1 MGGKEAK
8 IAWVARM
15 EAWVARMEAW
25 VARMEARV
33 ARQGVGHK
41 GDKWEC
47 TGARLPHSCTSP
59 LWAPESCAT

>member
-8 IAWVARM
+8 MGAWVAGSSY
-15 EAWVARMEAW
+15 EAWVARMEAL
-25 VARMEARV
+25 V